1 MLPQIKPYEF
11 SVTKKSGEKAPF
23 DSEKIFKSLK
33 SVGVSDQTAEI
44 IIRAVKLESY
54 DGISTRE
61 IYKKTFNLLRK
72 YSKGSSVRY
81 RLKDAITQLGSTG
94 YPFERFVGDLF
105 IEKGYSVKVGVVLKG
120 YAVTHEIDVVAQN
133 RERIFTIE
141 CKYHANPIAKSDVK
155 VPMYILSRYKDLENA
170 WTQYEEFKGKVY
182 QQWIATNTRFTEDA
196 ITFAEAY
203 GLKILSWDYP
213 EGQGLKDWIQ
223 LYGMFPVTCLSCLT
237 KAEKEMLIAKGLV
250 SCRTI
255 YKNPH
260 LLNNI
265 SLAENKKTV
274 LKKEL
279 CYLYDSI
286 LAEKERVE

>member
-1 MLPQIKPYEF
+1 MIPQIKQYEI
-11 SVTKKSGEKAPF
+11 SVTKKSGDKAPF
-23 DSEKIFKSLK
+23 DQQKIYNSLK

-44 IIRAVKLESY
+44 IIRAVKLEAY

-72 YSKGSSVRY
+72 YSRGSSVRY
-81 RLKDAITQLGSTG
+81 RLRDAITQLGSTG

-105 IEKGYSVKVGVVLKG
+105 IEKGYDVKVGMLLKG
-120 YAVTHEIDVVAQN
+120 LAVTHEIDVVAQN
-133 RERIFTIE
+133 HDRIFTIE
-141 CKYHANPIAKSDVK
+141 CKYHVNPSAKSDVK

-170 WTQYEEFKGKVY
+170 WSQYDEFKGKTY

-196 ITFAEAY
+196 ITFAETY

-213 EGQGLKDWIQ
+213 KGQGLKDWIQ
-223 LYGMFPVTCLSCLT
+223 LYGMFPITCLSCIS
-237 KAEKEMLIAKGLV
+237 KAEKELLVAKEIV
-250 SCRTI
+250 SCRSI

-260 LLNNI
+260 ILDNI
-265 SLAENKKTV
+265 PMSEHKKAV

-279 CYLYDSI
+279 SYLYDSV
-286 LAEKERVE
+286 LAEGEHLF